1 VVVFRTFSL
10 PYHLFTSIFF
20 SFTMSKFAIAQRL
33 QGLPTSSIWE
43 EMTPLANKHKAV
55 NLGQGF
61 PSFAPP
67 KFLLEELEKVLE
79 NSEETPLAHQ
89 YCPVRGNA
97 ELVGQLGKTYSRLFS
112 REVGLSN
119 IVVTDG
125 VTQALSATFQAFLN
139 HGDEVILIEP
149 YYDAYYQDIYVT
161 GGIVKYAS
169 LQPSNESADEWKLTR
184 KSLLAVVS
192 DKTKFILMN
201 TPQNVPGKVW
211 DQEELQIIADVAREF
226 DIVVI
231 ADEVYMYLTY
241 GKPHVSIAT
250 LPGMW
255 ERTIT
260 LCSAGKT
267 FSCTGWKVGWAV
279 GESKLIAPIA
289 QIVSYQTFCCS
300 TPFQIALA
308 RALAKAEENGF
319 YETFRE
325 EYSARIDKLCALLAV
340 SGLPPVK
347 PKGGFFV
354 LADISKVDPR
364 HYYDPENKSQAKD
377 WQFSLWL
384 TKTIGVCCIPVT
396 AFCKDDSKPLYANYV
411 RFACCRPENE
421 LRAAAERLQK
431 LHDYLL

>member
-1 VVVFRTFSL
+1 
-10 PYHLFTSIFF
+10 
-20 SFTMSKFAIAQRL
+20 MSKFGIAQRL

-67 KFLLEELEKVLE
+67 QFLLDELQKVLE
-79 NSEETPLAHQ
+79 NSEQTPLAHQ
-89 YCPVRGNA
+89 YCPVRGHP
-97 ELVGQLGKTYSRLFS
+97 ELTGQLGKTYSKHFS
-112 REVGLSN
+112 RELSVAN

-139 HGDEVILIEP
+139 HGDEVVLIEP

-161 GGIVKYAS
+161 GGITKYVS
-169 LQPSNESADEWKLTR
+169 LQPSTTSADDWKLTR
-184 KSLLAVVS
+184 EALRAAVS
-192 DKTKFILMN
+192 EKTKFILLN

-211 DQEELQIIADVAREF
+211 DKDELQIIADVAIEF
-226 DIVVI
+226 DVVVI

-241 GKPHVSIAT
+241 DKPHNSIAN

-279 GESKLIAPIA
+279 GDAKLIAPIA

-300 TPFQIALA
+300 TPFQLSLA
-308 RALAKAEENGF
+308 RAMAKAEENGF
-319 YETFRE
+319 YDKFRADYAARVDQVCE
-325 EYSARIDKLCALLAV
+325 MLSA
-340 SGLPPVK
+340 SGLTPVR

-354 LADISKVDPR
+354 LADISKVDPK
-364 HYYDPENKSQAKD
+364 HFYDPENKTQAKD

-396 AFCKDDSKPLYANYV
+396 AFCKDDSKPLYENYV
-411 RFACCRPENE
+411 RFACCKPQSE
-421 LRAAAERLQK
+421 LLAATERLQK